1 MNQSAAGAA
10 GAPPRHGPTIR
21 STHFVHYQAS
31 TIKQRAARPT
41 ETARTDLPA
50 PTTAIMP
57 SSLAA
62 GAFDCV
68 DAAVILQNH
77 DPAAVRRVARF
88 CNGLFIS
95 LAPNLGRGS
104 NFVFVAEKNEAVK
117 RHSVLPTFLAARGR
131 IRAKV

>member
-1 MNQSAAGAA
+1 
-10 GAPPRHGPTIR
+10 
-21 STHFVHYQAS
+21 
-31 TIKQRAARPT
+31 
-41 ETARTDLPA
+41 
-50 PTTAIMP
+50 MP

-77 DPAAVRRVARF
+77 DPAAVRRVPRF

-117 RHSVLPTFLAARGR
+117 RHSVLPTFLTARVEVEQRFNRPLSPKRKRGSGGF
-131 IRAKV
+131 ALPGTGDFADVVA